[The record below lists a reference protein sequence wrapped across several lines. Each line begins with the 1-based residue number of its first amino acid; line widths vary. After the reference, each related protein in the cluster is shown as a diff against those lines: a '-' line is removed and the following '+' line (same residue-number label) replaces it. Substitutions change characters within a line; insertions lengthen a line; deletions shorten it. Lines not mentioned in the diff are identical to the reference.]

1 MVPKRTKPGSGGF
14 RPQNTL
20 NERGAGYSQLSTVSS
35 VGSNVALPSTKRQK
49 REHDFIEE
57 NDVESST
64 HNWFDR
70 HVEEPLA
77 SLGRRPS
84 IISVNSQGHDKS
96 SQNTRFGHA
105 AFDNVNHT
113 LAPKKRSRKPKLS
126 ASQENGSSQQP
137 QMDTDVVSVTDDDD
151 EIEILRNPSVSQSA
165 RKPLSRSMPRVKDF
179 QSSPA
184 RSPPRMP
191 NSSVEVESSWT
202 RQYRT
207 QQQNSKPAK
216 GQAAV
221 VISPPTN
228 RKKNVHAPEHD
239 IEPERL
245 NSKFV
250 RDEEG
255 PLHSRQTRPPSQTQ
269 AQPRMRDRMLSSSIS
284 IANPNSKPTT
294 VDLSEDELAGGGNL
308 RHLPQES
315 TRASMR
321 RRSSLEPTTSA
332 HFSQGRRKATVS
344 QRRTI
349 PMQSLYTK
357 AGQWTSDSLYLVF
370 SPEHKAIQFHNLG
383 KSLRHAGLIIE
394 LGAQHMKKVITSDGN
409 SVGVMLGGVVDTFS
423 SGKIWCDFNN
433 VEDHD
438 DFLSTIKF
446 MNRQIEHHWQVVNE

>member
-20 NERGAGYSQLSTVSS
+20 NERGAGYSQLSTISS

-49 REHDFIEE
+49 REHDIIEE
-57 NDVESST
+57 NDEESNT

-96 SQNTRFGHA
+96 SQNTRFGHT

-126 ASQENGSSQQP
+126 ASQENDSSQQR

-165 RKPLSRSMPRVKDF
+165 RKPLSRSMPRGKDF

-191 NSSVEVESSWT
+191 QPSVEVESSWV
-202 RQYRT
+202 RQYKT

-216 GQAAV
+216 AQAAV
-221 VISPPTN
+221 VISPPTI

-255 PLHSRQTRPPSQTQ
+255 PLQYRQTRPPSQTQ

-284 IANPNSKPTT
+284 IANPKSKPTT
-294 VDLSEDELAGGGNL
+294 LDLSEDELAGGGNL
-308 RHLPQES
+308 RHLTQES
-315 TRASMR
+315 TRARVR

-332 HFSQGRRKATVS
+332 HFNQGRQKAS
-344 QRRTI
+344 APQRQII
-349 PMQSLYTK
+349 PMKSLHMK
-357 AGQWTSDSLYLVF
+357 AGQWTSDSLYLIF
-370 SPEHKAIQFHNLG
+370 SAEHEAIQFQNLG
-383 KSLRHAGLIIE
+383 EDLNFAGLKIQLRGPHINKIIF
-394 LGAQHMKKVITSDGN
+394 SDGSSN
-409 SVGVMLGGVVDTFS
+409 GVMLLGATDKFS
-423 SGKIWCDFNN
+423 NGKIWCDFNST
-433 VEDHD
+433 EDYD
-438 DFLSTIKF
+438 DFLSIAEL
-446 MNRQIEHHWQVVNE
+446 MNRQIKHRWQVVNE